1 MEVSTT
7 WLIVIG
13 IGLVTAFVVHAL
25 MRMAQGSSIFTTLLL
40 GVIGALAA
48 AYYIAPYINI
58 ADVSAAGERFTAAF
72 LGALVLSLIAESLYA
87 GSRRG
92 RVYTT

>member
-1 MEVSTT
+1 MEAWMT

-25 MRMAQGSSIFTTLLL
+25 MRMTQGSSIFTTLLL
-40 GVIGALAA
+40 GALGALAA
-48 AYYIAPYINI
+48 AYYAAPYIRI
-58 ADVSAAGERFTAAF
+58 AEVSMMGERFTAAF
-72 LGALVLSLIAESLYA
+72 LGALVLSIVAELLFA